1 MAISYEFIRDPLS
14 AANTADTLKKVDD
27 DGNISFVH
35 SSVGNRNFDVF
46 EKGIMN
52 LEPSPGLLVMFPSYL
67 AHTVYPF
74 IGEGE
79 RRCLP
84 FNAVYRI
91 SDENKNFVAGDLS
104 QVVNP
109 TFYTEKKSNE

>member
-1 MAISYEFIRDPLS
+1 MGSRNYDIFERGML
-14 AANTADTLKKVDD
+14 
-27 DGNISFVH
+27 NIV
-35 SSVGNRNFDVF
+35 
-46 EKGIMN
+46 
-52 LEPSPGLLVMFPSYL
+52 PTPGLLLMFPSYL

-91 SDENKNFVAGDLS
+91 TDENKFIAGDIS
-104 QVVNP
+104 NTVHT
-109 TFYTEKKSNE
+109 TFYTKEKPNECGLMSEKNNILQEK